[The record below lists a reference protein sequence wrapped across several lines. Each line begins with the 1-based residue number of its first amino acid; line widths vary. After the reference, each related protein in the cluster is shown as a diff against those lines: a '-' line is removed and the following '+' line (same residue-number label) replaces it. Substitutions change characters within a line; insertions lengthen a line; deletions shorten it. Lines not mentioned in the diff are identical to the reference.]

1 MRSEGPLESFFPLVG
16 TDNRL
21 LFPLREAR
29 MHSVSRSGEQFMSCS
44 QLKHEPLSPSFLLP
58 ADLTQMQEHTN
69 RVFCFLFLWNGTLTG
84 VCAAKFES
92 NFNTQATNRN
102 TDGST
107 DYGILQINSRWWCND
122 GRTPGS
128 RNLCNIPCS
137 ALLSSDITASVNC
150 AKKIVSDVHG
160 MNAWVAWRNR
170 CKGTDVNAWIR
181 GCRL

>member
-1 MRSEGPLESFFPLVG
+1 MRSLLLLV
-16 TDNRL
+16 L
-21 LFPLREAR
+21 
-29 MHSVSRSGEQFMSCS
+29 
-44 QLKHEPLSPSFLLP
+44 
-58 ADLTQMQEHTN
+58 
-69 RVFCFLFLWNGTLTG
+69 CFLPLAALGKVYGRCELAATMKRLGLDNFRGYSLGNW

-122 GRTPGS
+122 GKTSGS

-150 AKKIVSDVHG
+150 AKKIVSDGNG

-170 CKGTDVNAWIR
+170 CKGTDVREWIR

>member
-1 MRSEGPLESFFPLVG
+1 M
-16 TDNRL
+16 
-21 LFPLREAR
+21 
-29 MHSVSRSGEQFMSCS
+29 
-44 QLKHEPLSPSFLLP
+44 
-58 ADLTQMQEHTN
+58 
-69 RVFCFLFLWNGTLTG
+69 NGTSTG

-137 ALLSSDITASVNC
+137 GELSFSRQRMPFHNPCASRR
-150 AKKIVSDVHG
+150 AKGGYNPIFRTKQNKIQTHSSHFQKADLHCSHAHVRGKSYS
-160 MNAWVAWRNR
+160 AI
-170 CKGTDVNAWIR
+170 GTVFPCLPIQMFLEKR
-181 GCRL
+181 GFRAAIY